1 MPAPPTPP
9 CRGLPTTPRRIS
21 VVVDLIQTI
30 ASQTN
35 LLALNAT
42 IEAARAGEAGRGF
55 AVVASE
61 VKSLAN
67 QTAKA
72 TDEIRQQIASM
83 QTVTT
88 SAVGAIRNIRTTI
101 SEINEVTTAIAAAVE
116 EQGAATR
123 EIARNIQH
131 AAGGTSEV
139 SSNIVG
145 VSTASAEAGTA
156 AGEVLTASGAL
167 RREADVLR
175 AEIDAFLTQHP
186 GGVNGCRHS
195 GAMRSIEPGRNCHEI
210 PGSSLARRPGMT
222 AMHAVIVGIARVFRL
237 APRRLC
243 G

>member
-1 MPAPPTPP
+1 M
-9 CRGLPTTPRRIS
+9 
-21 VVVDLIQTI
+21 VDLIQTI

-83 QTVTT
+83 QQVAT
-88 SAVGAIRNIRTTI
+88 SAVGAIRNIGHTI
-101 SEINEVTTAIAAAVE
+101 GEINEVTTAIAAAVE
-116 EQGAATR
+116 QQGAATR

-139 SSNIVG
+139 SSNI
-145 VSTASAEAGTA
+145 SASAR
-156 AGEVLTASGAL
+156 L
-167 RREADVLR
+167 RRRPDRPPARCSTHPARCAARPTFCATKFTPSSPISGRPEPAVFCAGVMRARQNLGWRLADCPAKPEACIRKLN
-175 AEIDAFLTQHP
+175 P
-186 GGVNGCRHS
+186 S
-195 GAMRSIEPGRNCHEI
+195 SPRSRPCAILGKAIPGRI
-210 PGSSLARRPGMT
+210 RSSR
-222 AMHAVIVGIARVFRL
+222 
-237 APRRLC
+237 
-243 G
+243 

>member
-1 MPAPPTPP
+1 MPPWP
-9 CRGLPTTPRRIS
+9 GLADNASRIS
-21 VVVDLIQTI
+21 VVVDLIQVI

-61 VKSLAN
+61 VKSLAS

-72 TDEIRQQIASM
+72 TDEIRAQIASM
-83 QTVTT
+83 QSVTT
-88 SAVGAIRNIRTTI
+88 SAVNAIRNIGQTI
-101 SEINEVTTAIAAAVE
+101 GEINDVTTAIAAAVE

-145 VSTASAEAGTA
+145 VSTASAEAGA
-156 AGEVLTASGAL
+156 AATEVLDASAAL
-167 RREADVLR
+167 RREADGLR
-175 AEIDAFLTQHP
+175 AEIDAFL
-186 GGVNGCRHS
+186 VNIR
-195 GAMRSIEPGRNCHEI
+195 A
-210 PGSSLARRPGMT
+210 A
-222 AMHAVIVGIARVFRL
+222 
-237 APRRLC
+237 
-243 G
+243 

>member
-1 MPAPPTPP
+1 MKPARPTPP
-9 CRGLPTTPRRIS
+9 CRDWPTTPRRIS

-72 TDEIRQQIASM
+72 TDEIRSQIANM

-88 SAVGAIRNIRTTI
+88 SAVGAIRNIGHTI
-101 SEINEVTTAIAAAVE
+101 GEINEVTTAIAAAVE
-116 EQGAATR
+116 QQGAATR

-145 VSTASAEAGTA
+145 VSTASAEAGI
-156 AGEVLTASGAL
+156 GRQRGAERL
-167 RREADVLR
+167 RRAAPRGRR
-175 AEIDAFLTQHP
+175 AAFGNRRVPVQHP
-186 GGVNGCRHS
+186 GGLRPRHS
-195 GAMRSIEPGRNCHEI
+195 GAVRSRPIDLDVQLHIGAMLGIR
-210 PGSSLARRPGMT
+210 ARCSHRPGMT
-222 AMHAVIVGIARVFRL
+222 TRIHFFGW
-237 APRRLC
+237 RRADMC